1 MNQLSYGI
9 SMGIFQEY
17 QITVQIGYQHIP
29 GRSRGSFGQ
38 LQIIMRSTQD
48 ILFHLEVSIK
58 TYSKLPKRGGKK
70 TRPLT

>member
-1 MNQLSYGI
+1 
-9 SMGIFQEY
+9 MGIFQEY

-38 LQIIMRSTQD
+38 LQIIILMRSIQD

-70 TRPLT
+70 IRPLT